1 MIKKALFLFLGLFL
15 FSFILVH
22 ASNPLLVA
30 PSSPGN
36 TIININNAT
45 SYNSTYANFAYN
57 QTLPAQLYCDNNLTQ
72 INLFKILNIFTGSV
86 PTVSNC
92 GISPSINSTSLN
104 SKGTIYVGTGISVTS
119 CELDFASPYFSSYPV
134 CIESDNSLVAI
145 GDIASVNQTS
155 VVFGLSASLSG
166 GTIYYHCF

>member
-86 PTVSNC
+86 PTV
-92 GISPSINSTSLN
+92 
-104 SKGTIYVGTGISVTS
+104 
-119 CELDFASPYFSSYPV
+119 
-134 CIESDNSLVAI
+134 
-145 GDIASVNQTS
+145 
-155 VVFGLSASLSG
+155 
-166 GTIYYHCF
+166 